1 MKQVKICLAVVMI
14 VALSVTGFAV
24 AQEKKEK
31 EPVDEQKKPRLTIT
45 DAPDGVKVKIIQHKE
60 SGPVIEEEPAPPK
73 DMTPEEQAW
82 FKAGQPGEPHNNLAK
97 MAGRWEVTVRYFPTP
112 DAEPQ
117 MGRGSAIKEMVLGN
131 RFLQTTYKGE
141 WMGETFIGMGF
152 EGYDNV
158 KKKYTS
164 TWMDTMGT
172 MTYFA
177 EGEANEDGTVFA
189 FYGEYL
195 DPAGNLKK
203 QKSVLTIRSLSM
215 HTIESFEKNEEGD
228 WIKNMDIMYGS
239 VGMR

>member
-1 MKQVKICLAVVMI
+1 MKQVKICLAAVMI
-14 VALSVTGFAV
+14 VALSVTGFAA
-24 AQEKKEK
+24 AQEEK
-31 EPVDEQKKPRLTIT
+31 ESEQAEEQKTPRLTLT
-45 DAPDGVKVKIIQHKE
+45 GSPEGVKVKMIEHKE
-60 SGPVIEEEPAPPK
+60 AGPVIKEEPAPPRE
-73 DMTPEEQAW
+73 MTSEEQAW
-82 FKAGQPGEPHNNLAK
+82 FKAGQPGDQHDNLAK
-97 MAGRWEVTVRYFPTP
+97 MAGRWDVTVRYFPTP

-117 MGRGSAIKEMVLGN
+117 TGRGSAIKEMVLGG

-158 KKKYTS
+158 KQKYTS
-164 TWMDTMGT
+164 LWMDNTGT

-195 DPAGNLKK
+195 DPAGNSKK

-228 WIKNMDIMYGS
+228 WIKNMDIVYGS